1 MPHDETMI
9 EYDAYQTAFAHFNRE
24 LFDGRLP
31 SDTLIVLT
39 RKPHS
44 YGHFS
49 ANKLMTRSGAQRRHE
64 LSLNPDHFGRTD
76 EEICS
81 TLVHEMTHDWQHHL
95 GDPGSRGYHNKEWS
109 TKMKTIGLYPSNSGA
124 PGGRETGQR
133 MSHYIMRPGPFAESF
148 ARLAA
153 TGWRLNLEST
163 PRPEDSNVTRKEKP
177 KYTCAVC
184 RLNAWGKPRIRLA
197 CVECLIAGLDE
208 AGLEPQ
214 VLQMVNDILAD
225 GAEMTEEQQQQQPQE
240 PLQPPASDENVI
252 VRSTGVN

>member
-1 MPHDETMI
+1 MPHDETMV
-9 EYDAYQTAFAHFNRE
+9 EYDAFQIAFTHFNSE
-24 LFDGRLP
+24 LFGGRLLP
-31 SDTLIVLT
+31 DTLITLN

-49 ANKLMTRSGAQRRHE
+49 ANKLITRGGALRRQE
-64 LSLNPDHFGRTD
+64 LSLNPDHFVGRTD
-76 EEICS
+76 EEIMS
-81 TLVHEMTHDWQHHL
+81 TLVHEMTHDWQYQL
-95 GDPGSRGYHNKEWS
+95 GAPGARSYHNKEWAA
-109 TKMKTIGLYPSNSGA
+109 KMKTIGLYPSNSGA
-124 PGGRETGQR
+124 AGGRETGQR

-163 PRPEDSNVTRKEKP
+163 PRPEDSNGTRKDKP
-177 KYTCAVC
+177 KYTCAAC

-208 AGLEPQ
+208 AGFEPQ
-214 VLQMVNDILAD
+214 ALQMVNDILAD
-225 GAEMTEEQQQQQPQE
+225 GAEMLQEQQEQQPQ
-240 PLQPPASDENVI
+240 PSQPQTSDELI